1 MTNPNEPIRVPS
13 SVGPAGAGG
22 TLNDGRGIITRDSK
36 LGLLTAALVTAGGQV
51 VVEWLGELDFSNAP
65 RLVAS
70 VAPIVVGLA
79 SGWITAKMA
88 RRR

>member
-13 SVGPAGAGG
+13 STSG
-22 TLNDGRGIITRDSK
+22 DGRGIITRDSK
-36 LGLLTAALVTAGGQV
+36 AGLLVAALVTAGGQA

-70 VAPIVVGLA
+70 VAPILVGLA
-79 SGWITAKMA
+79 SGWITAKVSP
-88 RRR
+88 RFKR